1 MNYTML
7 GTVHKINL
15 KKTNII
21 DIGDL
26 KSYIIKSN
34 NNKYYFENLKITYND
49 NNKNTVISDDSDPLN
64 ENIFYNVSVVP
75 ISCNK

>member
-1 MNYTML
+1 ML
-7 GTVHKINL
+7 GTIHKINTT
-15 KKTNII
+15 KSNII
-21 DIGDL
+21 DIKDL